1 MRAVGEDSPR
11 IVSKSKNSSRD
22 RLDLL
27 RSRVNL
33 LSGEDKLLMTMYLE
47 NGNSFRQLARLTGV
61 NEANVARRIR
71 RITGRLLNGRYVM
84 CIRHRD
90 KLTKREMAIAKDYL
104 LMGLSQK
111 QIARKRNCSLYR
123 IIKILRR
130 IEELMATTDEV

>member
-11 IVSKSKNSSRD
+11 IVSESKNCSRD
-22 RLDLL
+22 RLDVL

-71 RITGRLLNGRYVM
+71 RITRRLLNGRYVM

-90 KLTKREMAIAKDYL
+90 KLTKKEMAIAKDYF

-111 QIARKRNCSLYR
+111 KIAWKRNCSLYR
-123 IIKILRR
+123 VIKILRR
-130 IEELMATTDEV
+130 IGELTVTTDEA